1 MCTSI
6 IKGLAALGIGMTA
19 TLLLGAAS
27 PSAGV
32 GVAQGTG
39 MQATETQATGTQ
51 SSDRDTLV
59 RENGQKMTGTSP
71 GSDSNVP
78 TTPAAGTEAAAP
90 AAQGSHNSW
99 HDEEA
104 ALFRLEF
111 RKAMQRAKSDLTER
125 ETQHTSDV
133 REIERAAAEEEHE
146 LDVLRWIRQGAIAYD
161 AKDLPMALEN
171 LRQADLLQPRSGT
184 LLSLLSLAYGDM
196 GYSGKAL
203 ECAQRAISQ
212 EPDGYLPLL
221 VLGISHAH
229 LNEFEQA
236 IAALRAAASLEPL
249 QRDSHF
255 FLAECF
261 DAMQQNDEAEKHR
274 KLYRELEKETAPPM
288 DTQEQSLPFGEEA
301 QQTPPEARE
310 QDLPSIVPPAG
321 SETKGYPREP
331 VRIKMQE
338 I

>member
-1 MCTSI
+1 MRTSI
-6 IKGLAALGIGMTA
+6 IKELAALGIGMTA

-27 PSAGV
+27 PDAGG

-51 SSDRDTLV
+51 SFDRDTLV

-71 GSDSNVP
+71 GSDPNAP
-78 TTPAAGTEAAAP
+78 TTPAAETEVAAP
-90 AAQGSHNSW
+90 ATQGSHNPW

-125 ETQHTSDV
+125 ETQHTSDM
-133 REIERAAAEEEHE
+133 REIERAAAKEEHE
-146 LDVLRWIRQGAIAYD
+146 LDVLRWIRQGATAYD

-236 IAALRAAASLEPL
+236 IAALRALNL
-249 QRDSHF
+249 
-255 FLAECF
+255 C
-261 DAMQQNDEAEKHR
+261 
-274 KLYRELEKETAPPM
+274 KETRISFWRSASMPCSKTTRLRNTGNCIGNWRRKPR
-288 DTQEQSLPFGEEA
+288 LPW
-301 QQTPPEARE
+301 THKSKVC
-310 QDLPSIVPPAG
+310 PSVKRRSKRHPRHG
-321 SETKGYPREP
+321 SRICHPSCPQP
-331 VRIKMQE
+331 VRKPKDIRE
-338 I
+338 NRPA